1 MSTVTVYREYGA
13 PLVSRMQVFVDGN
26 RVAALRSESSVDIT
40 MEEGRYTVH
49 VALWPQASA
58 PLDLDLSADD
68 RVTLRA
74 RVGLRANTFAALF
87 RRPDR
92 ALDLDVVAG
101 RPRMPAGRTEQIDI
115 RRD

>member
-1 MSTVTVYREYGA
+1 MATITVYREYGA
-13 PLVSRMQVFVDGN
+13 PLVGRMQVFVDGN
-26 RVAALRSESSVDIT
+26 RVAALRSEGSVDIT
-40 MEEGRYTVH
+40 IDGGQHTVR

-58 PLDLDLSADD
+58 PVELDLPADG

-87 RRPDR
+87 RQRGK

-101 RPRMPAGRTEQIDI
+101 RPRIPAARTAHVDI
-115 RRD
+115 RHV